1 MKTAKLYS
9 DGASSGNPGR
19 AGAGFVIFS
28 DGKKIFENKIY
39 LGIKTNNEAEYIAA
53 IKCLKSARKMGFQ
66 NIVLF
71 SDSQLL
77 VNQITGKY
85 KVKNDRL
92 KPLHRSMI
100 LLLNQFKQWNIVHI
114 YREKNKI
121 ADRLA
126 KQAIKDCREPMAK
139 R

>member
-9 DGASSGNPGR
+9 DGASSGNPGK

-28 DGKKIFENKIY
+28 DGRKIFENKIY

-53 IKCLKSARKMGFQ
+53 IKCLESARKMDFQ
-66 NIVLF
+66 KITLF

-77 VNQITGKY
+77 VNQITGRY
-85 KVKNDRL
+85 KVKNRRL
-92 KPLHRSMI
+92 KILHEKVI
-100 LLLNQFKQWNIVHI
+100 LLLGQFNQWDIVHI

-126 KQAIKDCREPMAK
+126 KQAIKNGIE
-139 R
+139 